1 MKIVRII
8 LISLL
13 ILIESFAKEHNLNNS
28 VSCYAQIEDISFG
41 VYNPFDRLVKRTYA
55 TLRVVCNSKNN
66 ISFTVKVLGGN
77 SSNPAKRY
85 LYSASTGGKLYY
97 NLFYRNCILGDGTQ
111 NTCVIS
117 GMTRC
122 GRKHFSERRFCIVG
136 VIPPMQN
143 VPAADDYQDHLTVI
157 IEY

>member
-1 MKIVRII
+1 MRIIRII
-8 LISLL
+8 LISFLVL
-13 ILIESFAKEHNLNNS
+13 MESFAKGHHHNNNG
-28 VSCYAQIEDISFG
+28 SCYAQINDIPFG
-41 VYNPFDRLVKRTYA
+41 VYNPFDRVVKRTYT

-66 ISFTVKVLGGN
+66 IVFTVKVLGGN
-77 SSNPAKRY
+77 SNNPAKRF

-122 GRKHFSERRFCIVG
+122 RKKHFTERSFCIVG

-143 VPAADDYQDHLTVI
+143 VPVADDYQDHLTVI